1 MAAKK
6 LYDRVVFQNSK
17 FQVLKRGDVADVAT
31 VLRNIDFR
39 NK

>member
-6 LYDRVVFQNSK
+6 LYDRVAFQNSK
-17 FQVLKRGDVADVAT
+17 IQVLKRVDVADVAT
-31 VLRNIDFR
+31 VLRNIGFR